1 MIEVKVYPDNI
12 NSDHISQIYT
22 GLYDLEA
29 QGKIK
34 LKHTSKFSHELR
46 NSIPYVTLWLNV
58 IAPSKARR
66 ILQGESPCREEIS
79 NDFL

>member
-1 MIEVKVYPDNI
+1 MKAVEALSAPDF
-12 NSDHISQIYT
+12 
-22 GLYDLEA
+22 G
-29 QGKIK
+29 
-34 LKHTSKFSHELR
+34 
-46 NSIPYVTLWLNV
+46 V

>member
-1 MIEVKVYPDNI
+1 MQPTQKAARLI
-12 NSDHISQIYT
+12 SD
-22 GLYDLEA
+22 
-29 QGKIK
+29 
-34 LKHTSKFSHELR
+34 
-46 NSIPYVTLWLNV
+46 V

>member
-1 MIEVKVYPDNI
+1 MPNQTLHWTEIP
-12 NSDHISQIYT
+12 
-22 GLYDLEA
+22 
-29 QGKIK
+29 
-34 LKHTSKFSHELR
+34 LR
-46 NSIPYVTLWLNV
+46 SIPASELYV